1 MKSQEFEI
9 NTYIHFGAIANSAR
23 GGPLKPLP
31 PPPIGD
37 RVNKK
42 QLDLK
47 QLYYSRDWNDFD
59 VKFISTDLNLLT
71 GQCKQNYHL
80 TLTNQ
85 MSDGPVE
92 KKESFIS
99 LGLVVAAR

>member
-1 MKSQEFEI
+1 MSADRILQI
-9 NTYIHFGAIANSAR
+9 APAWVHFWMRLSYWGQKQPDLIRCNNS
-23 GGPLKPLP
+23 
-31 PPPIGD
+31 
-37 RVNKK
+37 
-42 QLDLK
+42 
-47 QLYYSRDWNDFD
+47 
-59 VKFISTDLNLLT
+59 FISTDLNLLT